1 MTARE
6 GRSLPA
12 DGAAAPVEALGARKP
27 TMADVARE
35 AGVSL
40 KTVSRVVNQEPHV
53 RALLQQRVQAAISA
67 LGYRRNEA
75 AARLARGATM
85 LTLGLVMENISN
97 EFYGRLAAAV
107 EAAAAEHEALVVFGS
122 YEESADKERM
132 LIESMY
138 ARGVD
143 SLIVVPSAADHA
155 WLAEHASLTTVF
167 VDRVPQGL
175 EAADV
180 VLLDDEWG
188 GRAATEHL
196 LARGHRRIALIS
208 DDHALS
214 SVHDRARGHLAA
226 LATAGVAADD
236 ALVVRGVFDP
246 WRVCRE
252 VTRLLDLPDPPTAFF
267 ATNNRASIG
276 ILQALRERP
285 ERPAYVGFDDFAL
298 ADVFNPGVTVVRYD
312 VTRLARSA
320 VDLLLHPS
328 PSPRRVKVPVELVAR
343 GSGELP
349 PP

>member
-1 MTARE
+1 MT
-6 GRSLPA
+6 
-12 DGAAAPVEALGARKP
+12 ARKP
-27 TMADVARE
+27 TMADVARQ

-53 RALLQQRVQAAISA
+53 RASLQQRVQAAISA

-97 EFYGRLAAAV
+97 EFYARLAAAV
-107 EAAAAEHEALVVFGS
+107 EAAAAGHEALVVFGS

-143 SLIVVPSAADHA
+143 SLIVVPSAADHS

-167 VDRVPQGL
+167 VDRVPLGL
-175 EAADV
+175 DGADV
-180 VLLDDEWG
+180 VLLDDVWG
-188 GRAATEHL
+188 GRVATEHL

-208 DDHALS
+208 DDDGIS
-214 SVHDRARGHLAA
+214 SVHDRATGYRAA
-226 LATAGVAADD
+226 LADAGVPADEE
-236 ALVVRGVFDP
+236 LVVRAVYDP
-246 WRVCRE
+246 GRVSGE
-252 VTRLLDLPDPPTAFF
+252 VARLLDLPSPPTAFF
-267 ATNNRASIG
+267 ATNNRAAIG

-312 VTRLARSA
+312 TARLARAA
-320 VDLLLHPS
+320 VDLLLNPS
-328 PSPRRVKVPVELVAR
+328 PAARRIKVPVELVPR

-349 PP
+349 LP

>member
-1 MTARE
+1 MTAARE
-6 GRSLPA
+6 GVPSP
-12 DGAAAPVEALGARKP
+12 GAAADARKP
-27 TMADVARE
+27 TMADVARH

-53 RALLQQRVQAAISA
+53 RASLQQRVQAAISA

-75 AARLARGATM
+75 AARLARGANM

-97 EFYGRLAAAV
+97 EFYSRLAAAV

-122 YEESADKERM
+122 YEESPDKERM
-132 LIESMY
+132 LIESMS

-155 WLAEHASLTTVF
+155 WLAEHASLRMVF

-175 EAADV
+175 EGADV
-180 VLLDDEWG
+180 VVLDDVRG
-188 GRAATEHL
+188 GRVATEHL

-208 DDHALS
+208 DDGLS
-214 SVHDRARGHLAA
+214 SVHDRASGYRAA
-226 LATAGVAADD
+226 LHAAGVDADD

-246 WRVCRE
+246 WRVSHE
-252 VTRLLDLPDPPTAFF
+252 VSRLLDLADPPTAFF
-267 ATNNRASIG
+267 ATNNRAAIG

-298 ADVFNPGVTVVRYD
+298 ADVFSPGVTVVRYD
-312 VTRLARSA
+312 VARLARSA
-320 VDLLLHPS
+320 VDLLLNPS
-328 PSPRRVKVPVELVAR
+328 QGPRRVKVPVELVAR

>member
-1 MTARE
+1 MT
-6 GRSLPA
+6 
-12 DGAAAPVEALGARKP
+12 ARKP
-27 TMADVARE
+27 TMADVARH

-53 RALLQQRVQAAISA
+53 RASLQQRVHAAISA

-97 EFYGRLAAAV
+97 EFYSRLAAAV

-122 YEESADKERM
+122 YEESPDKERM
-132 LIESMY
+132 LIESMS

-155 WLAEHASLTTVF
+155 WLAEHTTLRMVF
-167 VDRVPQGL
+167 VDRVPRGL

-180 VLLDDEWG
+180 VVLDDVRG
-188 GRAATEHL
+188 GRVATEHL

-208 DDHALS
+208 DSDGLS
-214 SVHDRARGHLAA
+214 SVHDRATGYRAA
-226 LATAGVAADD
+226 LSAVGVATDE

-246 WRVCRE
+246 WRVSHE
-252 VTRLLDLPDPPTAFF
+252 VIKLLELEDPPTAFF
-267 ATNNRASIG
+267 ATNNRAAIG

-312 VTRLARSA
+312 VARLAHSA
-320 VDLLLHPS
+320 VDLLLNPS
-328 PSPRRVKVPVELVAR
+328 SVPRRVKVPVELVAR

>member
-1 MTARE
+1 
-6 GRSLPA
+6 
-12 DGAAAPVEALGARKP
+12 
-27 TMADVARE
+27 MADVARQ

-53 RALLQQRVQAAISA
+53 RASLQQRVQSAISA

-97 EFYGRLAAAV
+97 EFYSRLAAAV
-107 EAAAAEHEALVVFGS
+107 EAAAAGHEALVVFGS

-143 SLIVVPSAADHA
+143 SLIVVPSAADHS
-155 WLAEHASLTTVF
+155 WLADHPGLTTVF
-167 VDRVPQGL
+167 VDRVPPGL

-180 VLLDDEWG
+180 VILDDVWG
-188 GRAATEHL
+188 GRSATEHL

-208 DDHALS
+208 DDDGLS
-214 SVHDRARGHLAA
+214 SVHDRATGYRAA
-226 LATAGVAADD
+226 LAAAGIAADEE
-236 ALVVRGVFDP
+236 LVVRGVFDP
-246 WRVCRE
+246 WRVSGE
-252 VTRLLDLPDPPTAFF
+252 VTRLLGLASPPTAFF
-267 ATNNRASIG
+267 ATNNRAAIG

-285 ERPAYVGFDDFAL
+285 ERAAYVGFDDFAL

-312 VTRLARSA
+312 TARLARAA
-320 VDLLLHPS
+320 VDLLLNPS
-328 PSPRRVKVPVELVAR
+328 PTARRIKVPVELVPR

>member
-1 MTARE
+1 MT
-6 GRSLPA
+6 
-12 DGAAAPVEALGARKP
+12 ARKP
-27 TMADVARE
+27 TMADVARQ

-53 RALLQQRVQAAISA
+53 RASLQQRVQAAISA

-97 EFYGRLAAAV
+97 EFYSRLAAAV
-107 EAAAAEHEALVVFGS
+107 EAAAADHEALVVFGS

-143 SLIVVPSAADHA
+143 SLIVVPSAADHS

-167 VDRVPQGL
+167 VDRVPLGL
-175 EAADV
+175 DGADV
-180 VLLDDEWG
+180 VLLDDVWG
-188 GRAATEHL
+188 GRTATRHL
-196 LARGHRRIALIS
+196 LSHGHRRIALIS
-208 DDHALS
+208 DDDGIS
-214 SVHDRARGHLAA
+214 SVRDRATGYRAA
-226 LATAGVAADD
+226 LADAGVPAGEE
-236 ALVVRGVFDP
+236 LVVREMYDP
-246 WRVCRE
+246 GRVSGE
-252 VTRLLDLPDPPTAFF
+252 VARLLDLPSPPTAFF
-267 ATNNRASIG
+267 ATNNRAAIG

-312 VTRLARSA
+312 TARLARAA
-320 VDLLLHPS
+320 VDLLLNPS
-328 PSPRRVKVPVELVAR
+328 PAARRIKVPVELVPR

-349 PP
+349 PA

>member
-1 MTARE
+1 MTTRE
-6 GRSLPA
+6 RAEGPLPRTST
-12 DGAAAPVEALGARKP
+12 RKP
-27 TMADVARE
+27 TMADVARH

-53 RALLQQRVQAAISA
+53 RASLRQRVQTSIST

-97 EFYGRLAAAV
+97 EFYSRLAAAV
-107 EAAAAEHEALVVFGS
+107 EAASAEHEALVVFGS
-122 YEESADKERM
+122 YEESPDKERM

-138 ARGVD
+138 TRGVG
-143 SLIVVPSAADHA
+143 SLIVVPSAADHG

-167 VDRVPQGL
+167 VDRVPLGL

-180 VLLDDEWG
+180 VMLDDVRG

-196 LARGHRRIALIS
+196 LAGGHRRIALIS
-208 DDHALS
+208 DDDGVS
-214 SVHDRARGHLAA
+214 SVHDRANGYRQA
-226 LATAGVAADD
+226 LRAAGVRADD

-246 WRVCRE
+246 RRVSYE
-252 VTRLLDLPDPPTAFF
+252 VGRLLDLADPPTAFF

-276 ILQALRERP
+276 ILHALRERP

-298 ADVFNPGVTVVRYD
+298 AGVFNPGVTVVRYD
-312 VTRLARSA
+312 VAHLARSA
-320 VDLLLHPS
+320 VDLLLHPARG
-328 PSPRRVKVPVELVAR
+328 PRRVKVPVELVAR
-343 GSGELP
+343 GSGEVP

>member
-6 GRSLPA
+6 RRFEEEPS
-12 DGAAAPVEALGARKP
+12 AAVRTRTRPP
-27 TMADVARE
+27 TMADVARH

-53 RALLQQRVQAAISA
+53 RAALQARVQAAISA

-97 EFYGRLAAAV
+97 EFYARLAAAV
-107 EAAAAEHEALVVFGS
+107 EAASAEHEALVVFGS
-122 YEESADKERM
+122 YEESPDKERM

-155 WLAEHASLTTVF
+155 WLAEHAGLTTVF
-167 VDRVPQGL
+167 VDRVPPGL
-175 EAADV
+175 DAADA
-180 VLLDDEWG
+180 VLLDDVWG

-208 DDHALS
+208 DDDGLS
-214 SVHDRARGHLAA
+214 SVHDRASGYRTALLAA
-226 LATAGVAADD
+226 RVPADES
-236 ALVVRGVFDP
+236 LVVRGVFDP
-246 WRVCRE
+246 GRVAGE
-252 VTRLLDLPDPPTAFF
+252 VGRLLDLPDPPTAFF
-267 ATNNRASIG
+267 ATNNRAAIG
-276 ILQALRERP
+276 ILHALRERP

-312 VTRLARSA
+312 VSRLAGAA
-320 VDLLLHPS
+320 VNLLLNPS
-328 PSPRRVKVPVELVAR
+328 PAPRRIKVPVELVTR

-349 PP
+349 PT